1 MTSPETG
8 RRGPTDRTTKE
19 QYGEQAQT
27 RRQRKRNA
35 VLGRAKQR
43 KKPDEPLNEGTGEN
57 HHGPNEESE
66 GNADEMLAV
75 RRRAK

>member
-1 MTSPETG
+1 M
-8 RRGPTDRTTKE
+8 
-19 QYGEQAQT
+19 GEKAQT
-27 RRQRKRNA
+27 RQRKRNA

-43 KKPDEPLNEGTGEN
+43 KEPQEPLNEGTGEH
-57 HHGPNEESE
+57 HHGTNEESE